1 MIAIT
6 LFASALG
13 LVLYTYVL
21 FPLLLA
27 LRAWLVPKP
36 HHEEAIQ
43 PSVSILIACHN
54 EEANIERKLQNLF
67 KLDYPAEWLQLIIIS
82 DGSTDETENIVDR
95 FTDRVA
101 LVAMPRQG
109 KHAALN
115 AGMRVASGELV
126 VFSDANSM
134 FDPDAIRMLARPFA
148 DEQVGGA
155 AGDQRYDGKRP
166 ASNVQEGERSYWN
179 FDRWL
184 KRAQSR
190 AGSVTSATG
199 AIYAIRRELFEE
211 VPGGVTDD
219 FFVSTQVIAKG
230 YRLVF
235 AENAI
240 AREPVS
246 DTGTAEFQRKV
257 RLMTRGLRGVV
268 EMRQLLNPFCYGFYS
283 LQLFSH
289 KVLRRL
295 IVFPL
300 IILAVTS
307 PLLWEYGPV
316 FQLATIM
323 QLTFYSA
330 AAIDRFGRTSRLR
343 VMKLFSLPAFFV
355 MANSAAFLATLNVAR
370 GKKIELWTP
379 HRSDRATDQS
389 SR

>member
-6 LFASALG
+6 LFTAALA
-13 LVLYTYVL
+13 LTLYAYVL

-27 LRAWLVPKP
+27 IRAYLLPRP
-36 HHEEAIQ
+36 HKEAEIT
-43 PSVSILIACHN
+43 PSMSVLIACHN
-54 EEANIERKLQNLF
+54 EAASIEQKVHNLLQLN
-67 KLDYPAEWLQLIIIS
+67 YPTDRLQLIVVS
-82 DGSTDETENIVDR
+82 DGSTDATESIVASCG
-95 FTDRVA
+95 DRVTLLA
-101 LVAMPRQG
+101 LPRQG
-109 KHAALN
+109 KAAALN
-115 AGMRVASGELV
+115 AAIRFATGDIA

-134 FDPDAIRMLARPFA
+134 FDSDAIQKLARPFA
-148 DEQVGGA
+148 DEQVGGV
-155 AGDQRYDGKRP
+155 AGDQRYDKQCP
-166 ASNVQEGERSYWN
+166 ASNIQDGERRYWS

-235 AENAI
+235 AEGAI

-246 DTGTAEFQRKV
+246 NTGSAEFQRKV

-268 EMRQLLNPFCYGFYS
+268 EMRSLLNPFRHGFYS
-283 LQLFSH
+283 LQLLSH

-295 IVFPL
+295 IVFAL
-300 IILAVTS
+300 IVLAITS
-307 PLLWEYGPV
+307 PLLWQAGLV
-316 FQLATIM
+316 FQLATVA
-323 QLTFYSA
+323 QLAFYTA
-330 AAIDRFGRTSRLR
+330 AAVAHFARASRLR
-343 VMKLFSLPAFFV
+343 VVKLFSLPAFFV
-355 MANSAAFLATLNVAR
+355 MANAAAFIATLNVAR

-379 HRSDRATDQS
+379 HRGNPAANG
-389 SR
+389 